1 MENSNDIIDTTLDVV
16 NTSITNFDN
25 ALGKVPLYQAGH
37 NVGSALSR
45 LIDRIVDALPIENKS
60 I

>member
-16 NTSITNFDN
+16 SNSINNFDN

-37 NVGSALSR
+37 NIGTAISR
-45 LIDRIVDALPIENKS
+45 LIDKMVDAFPS
-60 I
+60 